1 MNPSTLNTQ
10 EFEEQYSGTLC
21 DYVTAIAWSP
31 QGTTLTATSAA
42 GEVVLWRDGDLTTL
56 QTPKGE
62 SVDCVAFSQDG
73 QFLAVGGQDGR
84 VKIWRESELI
94 ATLENAPAWVDKL
107 AWSPTSHLLAFSLGR
122 YVQVWDADTREVV
135 VTLNFDNS
143 SVLGIDWGCDGQYL
157 AIGGYQ
163 GVKVWNCQN
172 WDDDPYILHIPS
184 VSLAIGWSPDGKYLA
199 SGNMDR
205 TITVVE
211 SHSLCSSGESEPWVM
226 RGFPGKIRQLAW
238 SELTTQEDA
247 PLLACCSVDGI
258 VVWEKQ
264 VDDSSGWEATVLTN
278 HVDVIGAIAFAPKSL
293 LLASAGADGWICLWE
308 EAKQVSQILTGA
320 SSGFSR
326 LAWHPQGKQL
336 AAGGENGELFVWSK
350 TTRGQGFGRN

>member
-10 EFEEQYSGTLC
+10 EFEEQYSGTLS

-42 GEVVLWRDGDLTTL
+42 GEVVLWQNGELTTL
-56 QTPKGE
+56 QTPKSE

-73 QFLAVGGQDGR
+73 QFLAVGGQDGK
-84 VKIWRESELI
+84 VKIWRGSELI

-122 YVQVWDADTREVV
+122 YVQVWDADTREVA

-143 SVLGIDWGCDGQYL
+143 SVLGIDWRCDGQYL

-172 WDDDPYILHIPS
+172 WDDDPYILDIPS

-211 SHSLCSSGESEPWVM
+211 SHLLLSGAGSESWVM
-226 RGFPGKIRQLAW
+226 RGFPGKIRELAW
-238 SELTTQEDA
+238 SELTTQQDA
-247 PLLACCSVDGI
+247 PLLACSSVDGI

-264 VDDSSGWEATVLTN
+264 ADDSSGWEGRVLTN
-278 HVDVIGAIAFAPKSL
+278 HVDVIGAIAFAPKSF
-293 LLASAGADGWICLWE
+293 LLASAGADGWICLWKK
-308 EAKQVSQILTGA
+308 AKQVSQILTGA
-320 SSGFSR
+320 SSGFSS
-326 LAWHPQGKQL
+326 LAWHPRGKQL

-350 TTRGQGFGRN
+350 TTRGQGFGRG

>member
-1 MNPSTLNTQ
+1 MNPSTLNSQ
-10 EFEEQYSGTLC
+10 EFEEQYSGTLS

-31 QGTTLTATSAA
+31 KGTTLTATSAA
-42 GEVVLWRDGDLTTL
+42 GEVVLWRDGELASL

-73 QFLAVGGQDGR
+73 QFLAVGGQDGK

-107 AWSPTSHLLAFSLGR
+107 TWSPTSHLLAFSLGR

-143 SVLGIDWGCDGQYL
+143 SVLGIDWRCDGQYL

-172 WDDDPYILHIPS
+172 WDDDPYILDIPS
-184 VSLAIGWSPDGKYLA
+184 VSLAIGWSRDGKYLA

-211 SHSLCSSGESEPWVM
+211 SDLLFSGGGSESWVM
-226 RGFPGKIRQLAW
+226 RGFPGKIREVAW
-238 SELTTQEDA
+238 SELTTQQGA
-247 PLLACCSVDGI
+247 PLLACSSVDGI

-264 VDDSSGWEATVLTN
+264 ADDSLGWEATVLTN
-278 HVDVIGAIAFAPKSL
+278 HVDVVGAIAFAPKSL

-326 LAWHPQGKQL
+326 LAWHPQGQQL

-350 TTRGQGFGRN
+350 TT